1 LKEKEKK
8 GKMELDLSGQLSR
21 LQEEIN
27 DLFHSNW
34 GPRDVLPRSLGGNR
48 TEQSKATFTPK
59 VDISETAKEVR
70 ISVDLPGVQ
79 KNDIKLETSGNRLT
93 LSGSRVKLELEQDE
107 LYRTEERPYGQFN
120 RSIRLPKSAKE
131 QEINA
136 SFNDGVLLIKIPKE
150 EGVSEPERGVSI
162 SIS

>member
-120 RSIRLPKSAKE
+120 RSIRLPKIRQRTRNQCFFQRWCSSNK
-131 QEINA
+131 NSKGRG
-136 SFNDGVLLIKIPKE
+136 SFRTRKG
-150 EGVSEPERGVSI
+150 SFY
-162 SIS
+162 